1 MFYDVINWLVVYIIL
16 LMGFSLL
23 FLGAS
28 DYESLVPGVDT
39 CSSGLGSRF
48 EAGPAQIQESAAW
61 SVPDYGVTSCHWMYI
76 FVRPMV
82 MPTKSVSERR

>member
-1 MFYDVINWLVVYIIL
+1 MFNDVVNWLVVYIIL

-28 DYESLVPGVDT
+28 DYQSLVPGADT
-39 CSSGLGSRF
+39 CSSGLGDRF
-48 EAGPAQIQESAAW
+48 EGSTQIRQSAAW
-61 SVPDYGVTSCHWMYI
+61 SVPDSGVTSCHWTYI

-82 MPTKSVSERR
+82 MPTKSLL

>member
-1 MFYDVINWLVVYIIL
+1 MFYDVVNWLVVYIIL

-28 DYESLVPGVDT
+28 DYQSLVPGADT
-39 CSSGLGSRF
+39 CSSGLGGRF
-48 EAGPAQIQESAAW
+48 EEGPTQIQQAAAW
-61 SVPDYGVTSCHWMYI
+61 SVPDSGVTSCHWTYI

-82 MPTKSVSERR
+82 MSTKSLS